1 MCNIIMENGYRIGR
15 LGEDERAAVLDLCV
29 RCADY
34 YLLHCGILPAQKE
47 VAEIFEDL
55 PPNKE
60 YNDKF
65 VLGVFDTD
73 EGLVGVLD
81 VVRDYVVKGE
91 WIIGLMLL
99 DPKERG
105 KGLGKSIHDAL
116 IVWAKGLGAVSF
128 RLGVIEENK
137 NGRAFWNAMGYEKV
151 KEVNM
156 TMDEKTHIVNCM
168 TLRLPE

>member
-34 YLLHCGILPAQKE
+34 YLLHCGKLPAQKE

-65 VLGVFDTD
+65 VLGVF
-73 EGLVGVLD
+73 
-81 VVRDYVVKGE
+81 
-91 WIIGLMLL
+91 
-99 DPKERG
+99 
-105 KGLGKSIHDAL
+105 
-116 IVWAKGLGAVSF
+116 
-128 RLGVIEENK
+128 
-137 NGRAFWNAMGYEKV
+137 
-151 KEVNM
+151 
-156 TMDEKTHIVNCM
+156 
-168 TLRLPE
+168 